1 LKYLFQHKTNRL
13 EITKQK
19 EQQFIIRMTSVITV
33 NRNQLNYE
41 LVNRNKKKSNQ
52 LILQQQQQHQKLN
65 QKSTKNYQFNI
76 NLAFFYKLILDF
88 ILNCILL
95 YRYISVNVLK
105 IIYLCKISINTNNS
119 NNNNNQKLDFP
130 KHVLVILNENI
141 NNDQHILRTFDTIAQ
156 FFFSSASN
164 TTVTFY
170 QFKDIATEVKEN
182 LLLKYKVNIQ
192 FYSYSQ
198 IGRGLFKQTC
208 RNIASDVLNENL
220 KLSDVNKDLI
230 DNYFT
235 GYFFVFLFDN
245 FVYLIILF
253 IFDLEILPEPQL
265 VINIGANDSLAGFS
279 PWHLRLSEIM

>member
-1 LKYLFQHKTNRL
+1 
-13 EITKQK
+13 
-19 EQQFIIRMTSVITV
+19 M
-33 NRNQLNYE
+33 
-41 LVNRNKKKSNQ
+41 
-52 LILQQQQQHQKLN
+52 
-65 QKSTKNYQFNI
+65 
-76 NLAFFYKLILDF
+76 
-88 ILNCILL
+88 

-119 NNNNNQKLDFP
+119 NNNNNNQKLDFP

-141 NNDQHILRTFDTIAQ
+141 NDDQNILRTFDTIAQ

-170 QFKDIATEVKEN
+170 QFKDISTKVKDN

-208 RNIASDVLNENL
+208 RNIASNVLNENL

-235 GYFFVFLFDN
+235 GFFYYFFHYN
-245 FVYLIILF
+245 FVYLIIF
-253 IFDLEILPEPQL
+253 IFL
-265 VINIGANDSLAGFS
+265 F
-279 PWHLRLSEIM
+279 